1 MNGGTTQQTKTEN
14 TSQIKNPWEPTFP
27 MLGQILTDA
36 QNLYSG
42 GSGRD
47 VYQGPRTAGL
57 GSTTQSGLDYL
68 AQNATAGQGGVQ
80 AGNGLLGNL
89 LTNGGQTTGTQAASN
104 AYSAIGGV
112 DTSPTAALATRTA
125 DPNSLAQQ
133 VGSRLAGGNVVGT
146 EGDYR
151 NLMAASAGPTQT
163 QASLQDVAAGKY
175 LNGPNPYLDG
185 ILQRSGDMAA
195 SKVAQQ
201 MAASGRYGSGAM
213 QNAVADAVSANANS
227 LQYQNYDAERTRQAQ
242 AASAIDSAANAR
254 TGLQQGLIGAL
265 GGVQAQNAGLAAQGA
280 QLGMAGDASA
290 LSAAGQL
297 ASQQATNA
305 GILSNRAAGL
315 AGIASGDRAA
325 ALSSISAIPTLQQ
338 AALQPGQ
345 TLAQAGAIQDAAR
358 QDQINANREY
368 FDDTNNARWK
378 QLGIYQS
385 VIQPIA
391 GLGGFGTGTT
401 VSKTETP
408 QPGLLQTLIGAG
420 LTGASILGKSDSNSL
435 LAKGIPLAMT
445 ALSDERAKENVEPVG
460 KLKDGQTVYAYNYA
474 GSPQTLIGL
483 LAQDVAEHEPDAVVR
498 RPDGLLAVDYHK
510 ATRRAVEEPRRRA
523 GGRR

>member
-1 MNGGTTQQTKTEN
+1 
-14 TSQIKNPWEPTFP
+14 

-68 AQNATAGQGGVQ
+68 SQNATTGQAGVQ
-80 AGNGLLGNL
+80 AGNGLIGDLM
-89 LTNGGQTTGTQAASN
+89 TNGGQTAGTQAASN
-104 AYSAIGGV
+104 AYSGITGV
-112 DTSPTAALATRTA
+112 DTSPTAALAARAA
-125 DPNSLAQQ
+125 DPNGLAQT

-151 NLMAASAGPTQT
+151 NLMAANAGPTQT
-163 QASLQDVAAGKY
+163 QTSLQDVANGNYLAG
-175 LNGPNPYLDG
+175 NPYLDD
-185 ILQRSGDMAA
+185 IVNRSNASAA
-195 SKVAQQ
+195 SRVAQQ

-213 QNAVADAVSANANS
+213 GNAVADAVSANEGN
-227 LQYQNYDAERTRQAQ
+227 LRYQDYNTQAQRQAQ
-242 AASAIDSAANAR
+242 AASAIDSANNAR
-254 TGLQQGLIGAL
+254 AGLQQGLIGAI
-265 GGVQAQNAGLAAQGA
+265 GSGQAQNASFAAQGA
-280 QLGMAGDASA
+280 NLGMAGDAQA
-290 LSAAGQL
+290 LSAANQL
-297 ASQQATNA
+297 ASQQAQNA
-305 GILSNRAAGL
+305 SIASNRAAGL
-315 AGIASGDRAA
+315 AGIATGDRAA
-325 ALSSISAIPTLQQ
+325 ALSGISAIPTLQQ

-358 QDQINANREY
+358 QDQINADREY

-378 QLGIYQS
+378 QLGLYQS

-391 GLGGFGTGTT
+391 GLGGFGSGTT

-408 QPGLLQTLIGAG
+408 QPGVLQTLLGAG
-420 LTGASILGKSDSNSL
+420 LTGASILGRSDSNSL
-435 LAKGIPLAMT
+435 LAKGIPMAMT

-510 ATRRAVEEPRRRA
+510 ATRRAAQEEPRRRA